1 MANYIIDRIKPKY
14 CTWPDILYEKIMN
27 LENASESLIL
37 PKSREEVINYL
48 KFWNRTSLNN
58 NSSIDVIQYEEL
70 IYYEIEYFN
79 DEVVISNHAVNGRST
94 KSFIDEGR
102 WQKVLDELQPGDY
115 VIIQFGHNDEKK
127 NDPKRYTE
135 VGGSF
140 DDNLRRY
147 VNEAKAKGAN
157 PILLNC
163 VARRNF
169 SAPTGKVIDDE
180 GLRDKAFEGGDDLKG
195 GGDTL
200 IDTHGAYKEVP
211 RAIAKELGVPF
222 VDANKVTSDLEQGL
236 GAEGSKKLHMIYS
249 PGECPAYPKGR
260 QDNTHYNQIGA
271 RIVAGLLAI
280 EIGNQVPA
288 LRRHLK

>member
-1 MANYIIDRIKPKY
+1 MKKVLLACVALMMLCAFSDNQPVRIFMVGDSTMANKDTTGGKQERG
-14 CTWPDILYEKIMN
+14 WGMVFNE
-27 LENASESLIL
+27 
-37 PKSREEVINYL
+37 
-48 KFWNRTSLNN
+48 F
-58 NSSIDVIQYEEL
+58 
-70 IYYEIEYFN
+70 FN
-79 DEVVISNHAVNGRST
+79 DDVYISNHAVNGRST

-102 WQKVLDELQPGDY
+102 WQKVLDQLNPGDY

-140 DDNLRRY
+140 DNNLRRY
-147 VNEAKAKGAN
+147 INEARQKGAL

-169 SAPTGKVIDDE
+169 KPAESKIIDDE
-180 GLRDKAFEGGDDLKG
+180 GLRDKVFEGSEDLKC
-195 GGDTL
+195 GGDKL
-200 IDTHGAYKEVP
+200 VDTHGAYREVP
-211 RAIAKELGVPF
+211 RAIAEEMKVPF

-236 GAEGSKKLHMIYS
+236 GVEGSKKLHMIYA

-280 EIGNQVPA
+280 EIGKQVPE
-288 LRRHLK
+288 LKRHLK

>member
-1 MANYIIDRIKPKY
+1 MRKLLLSLICVLALCAFTDTKPVRVFMVGDSTMANKDTTGGKQERG
-14 CTWPDILYEKIMN
+14 WGMVL
-27 LENASESLIL
+27 S
-37 PKSREEVINYL
+37 
-48 KFWNRTSLNN
+48 
-58 NSSIDVIQYEEL
+58 
-70 IYYEIEYFN
+70 EYFN

>member
-1 MANYIIDRIKPKY
+1 MRKTVIAFLVIVVLCAFADNRPVRVFMIGDSTMANKDTTGGKQERG
-14 CTWPDILYEKIMN
+14 WGMML
-27 LENASESLIL
+27 
-37 PKSREEVINYL
+37 
-48 KFWNRTSLNN
+48 
-58 NSSIDVIQYEEL
+58 Q
-70 IYYEIEYFN
+70 EYFTS
-79 DEVVISNHAVNGRST
+79 DIVVDNHAVNGRST

-102 WQKVLDELQPGDY
+102 WQKVLDLLHPGDY

-140 DDNLRRY
+140 DNNLRRF
-147 VNEAKAKGAN
+147 VTETREKGAF

-169 SAPTGKVIDDE
+169 TAPTGKVIDDE
-180 GLRDKAFEGGDDLKG
+180 GLRDKPYVNPDKVSEGSEDQKGD
-195 GGDTL
+195 GDTL
-200 IDTHGAYKEVP
+200 VDTHGAYREVP
-211 RAIAKELGVPF
+211 KAIATELQVPF
-222 VDANKVTSDLEQGL
+222 VDANLITSELEQKL
-236 GAEGSKKLHMIYS
+236 GVEGSKKLHMIYA
-249 PGECPAYPKGR
+249 PGECKAYPNGR

-280 EIGNQVPA
+280 EIGKQVPE

>member
-1 MANYIIDRIKPKY
+1 MKKLLLSLICVLTLCAFTDTKPVRVFMVGDSTMANKDTTGGKQERG
-14 CTWPDILYEKIMN
+14 WGMVL
-27 LENASESLIL
+27 S
-37 PKSREEVINYL
+37 
-48 KFWNRTSLNN
+48 
-58 NSSIDVIQYEEL
+58 
-70 IYYEIEYFN
+70 EYFN

-200 IDTHGAYKEVP
+200 IDTHGAYREVP

-222 VDANKVTSDLEQGL
+222 IDANKVTSDLEQGL

>member
-1 MANYIIDRIKPKY
+1 MVLLAFSEGKPVRVFMVGDSTMANKDTTGGKQERG
-14 CTWPDILYEKIMN
+14 WGMML
-27 LENASESLIL
+27 A
-37 PKSREEVINYL
+37 
-48 KFWNRTSLNN
+48 
-58 NSSIDVIQYEEL
+58 
-70 IYYEIEYFN
+70 EYFDN
-79 DEVVISNHAVNGRST
+79 EVVISNHAVNGRST

-147 VNEAKAKGAN
+147 VSEARAKGGN

-169 SAPTGKVIDDE
+169 SKPTGKVIDDE
-180 GLRDKAFEGGDDLKG
+180 GLRDKVFEGGEDLKG

-200 IDTHGAYKEVP
+200 IDTHGAYREVP
-211 RAIAKELGVPF
+211 AKIASELNVPY
-222 VDANKVTSDLEQGL
+222 VDANRVTSVLEQEL
-236 GAEGSKKLHMIYS
+236 GAEGSKKLHMIYA
-249 PGECPAYPKGR
+249 PGECPAYPNGR

-271 RIVAGLLAI
+271 RIVAGLMAI
-280 EIGNQVPA
+280 EIGKQVPA